1 MKNIFIFH
9 CGVENIATID
19 DSLESQYGLKFFSYV
34 NLIKE
39 EYHLKTELGL
49 RTYEYIREQ
58 YLPETEVDF
67 ELIESYF
74 QRSTDVGMVFTS
86 FWSIEYF
93 SKFVELHKTYN
104 HSLYIIHFYETFE
117 QSYTSAWDGIKNNP
131 QVQAIPNYQET
142 VRRQVQSRHDSIQMT
157 MNLTKDHPYNLVL
170 DAHLPVEEHWA
181 KIKAFYES

>member
-74 QRSTDVGMVFTS
+74 QRSTDVGMVFTT
-86 FWSIEYF
+86 FWNHEYF
-93 SKFVELHKTYN
+93 SKFMELHRIYC
-104 HSLYIIHFYETFE
+104 HSLYFIHFYETVEKKLERSLSSSNSNPF
-117 QSYTSAWDGIKNNP
+117 IKS
-131 QVQAIPNYQET
+131 IPNYKE
-142 VRRQVQSRHDSIQMT
+142 RIWKKAQSNYAATKEKLI
-157 MNLTKDHPYNLVL
+157 LTKDHPYNLVL